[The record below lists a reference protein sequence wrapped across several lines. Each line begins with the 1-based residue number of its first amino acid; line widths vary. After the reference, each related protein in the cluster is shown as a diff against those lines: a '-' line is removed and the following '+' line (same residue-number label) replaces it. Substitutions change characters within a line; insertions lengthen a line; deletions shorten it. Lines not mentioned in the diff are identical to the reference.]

1 VRIVVEDLTV
11 RYGRTPVLD
20 RLDFVAEPGSVT
32 ALVGPN
38 GCGKTTLLKAIAG
51 TVAHSGSIRIGEMAR
66 AGRSSIGFMPQDGG
80 SRAALTVFEV
90 VLLGRL
96 SRLGMKVG
104 EADLAAAAGAL
115 DDVGMARHAERWISD
130 LSGGERQLVHF
141 AQVLAREPK
150 VLLLDEPTSALDLRN
165 QLVLLSTIGEQSRTR
180 GLTTIVTLHD
190 LNAATR
196 FADRIAVLHGGRLHR
211 HGPSATTI
219 DATVLADVWRIE
231 AEIVA
236 PADGVPSI
244 VPVRV
249 TDEHRRRDAK
259 PSRRDAP

>member
-1 VRIVVEDLTV
+1 MRIVVEDLSV
-11 RYGRTPVLD
+11 RYGRTPVLSH
-20 RLDFVAEPGSVT
+20 LDFRAEPGSVT

-51 TVAHSGSIRIGEMAR
+51 TIAHSGTIRFGDHRLRPKEV
-66 AGRSSIGFMPQDGG
+66 IGFMPQDTG

-104 EADLAAAAGAL
+104 EGDLAAAARAL
-115 DDVGMARHAERWISD
+115 ADVGMSDQAERWISD
-130 LSGGERQLVHF
+130 LSGGQRQLVHF
-141 AQVLAREPK
+141 AQVLAREPQ

-165 QLVLLSTIGEQSRTR
+165 QLLLLSIIGEQSRAR

-196 FADRIAVLHGGRLHR
+196 FADTIAVLHDGRLHR
-211 HGPSATTI
+211 HAPSATAI
-219 DATVLADVWRIE
+219 DAEVLAQVWRIE
-231 AEIVA
+231 AAIGA
-236 PADGVPSI
+236 LADGFPSI

-249 TDEHRRRDAK
+249 AG
-259 PSRRDAP
+259 A